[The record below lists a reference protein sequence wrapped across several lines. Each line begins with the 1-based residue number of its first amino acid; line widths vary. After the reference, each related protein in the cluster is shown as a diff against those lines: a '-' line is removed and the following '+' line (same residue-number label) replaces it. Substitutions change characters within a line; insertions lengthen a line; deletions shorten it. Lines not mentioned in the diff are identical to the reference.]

1 MSVGKVAYGL
11 LFVVALPAGLVLWA
25 GRLDRFLVLPVPASP
40 LFAAALVASGACCIV
55 TAIAALWRRGRGLP
69 MSPYPPA
76 RFVSTG
82 IYGVMAH
89 PIYVGAVLLSAGC
102 ALAAQSPGGLWV
114 VTPLLAASAAA
125 WVVGFETEVTR
136 RHFGAQV
143 VPARLHLPP
152 ASDARPTSWDRLA
165 VAALLLLPWLLLYE
179 SVEWLGLPPDAI
191 TTWRAWDAAWP
202 VLPWTEAI
210 YALAYPAVLLVPVVA
225 ATRGDLRWFIQ
236 RGWLAIVVIIP
247 LYLLLPLV
255 AEAKPVI
262 GTGFFESMMRLE
274 RLRDRPVT
282 AFPAF
287 HVVWTV
293 LAAAIFARRWPRLGA
308 LWGMLV
314 AGVAVSCVTTGMHS
328 VLDVVAGVLAA
339 WGVVRADRLWA
350 SVRRRAER
358 IANGWHEWT
367 IGPVRCINHG
377 LFAAVGAVA
386 GLFLMVAFA
395 GDDQLWPLLGL
406 SAASVVG
413 AALWAQLVEGSSQL
427 LRPYGY
433 YGSVVGTIL
442 GVGVA
447 ALLGADAWL
456 LWAAFAIGGSLAQAI
471 GRGRCLV
478 QGCCHGAECPEWL
491 GLHYHHPR
499 SRVTRLSTLGGRPL
513 HPTQLYSAGWMMFV
527 TAALLRLWTLGA
539 ALSFIVG
546 LYFVLTG
553 LGRFVEEHFR
563 GEPQT
568 AVWHGFR
575 LYQWLALTSLLFGA
589 ALTACASRP
598 APAPAGF
605 TTAMLLP
612 VLAFGVVSYVAYGVD
627 FPRLSRRFSR
637 LV

>member
-1 MSVGKVAYGL
+1 MNIGKVAYGL

-25 GRLDRFLVLPVPASP
+25 GRLDRFLFLPVPEAPRLAS
-40 LFAAALVASGACCIV
+40 ALVAGGLACIV
-55 TAIAALWRRGRGLP
+55 TAVAALWRRGRGLP

-76 RFVSTG
+76 HFVSTG
-82 IYGVMAH
+82 IYGVIAH

-102 ALAAQSPGGLWV
+102 ALAAQSPGGVWV
-114 VTPLLAASAAA
+114 VTPLLATSAAA
-125 WVVGFETEVTR
+125 WVLGFETEVTR
-136 RHFGAQV
+136 RHFGTHV

-152 ASDARPTSWDRLA
+152 ASDARPTPWDRLA

-179 SVEWLGLPPDAI
+179 AVEWLGVPPDAI

-202 VLPWTEAI
+202 VLPWTEAF
-210 YALAYPAVLLVPVVA
+210 YALAYLAVLLVPGVA
-225 ATRGDLRWFIQ
+225 ATRRDLRWFMQ
-236 RGWLAIVVIIP
+236 RGWLAIALIIP

-255 AEAKPVI
+255 AEAKPV
-262 GTGFFESMMRLE
+262 TGSGLFESMMRLE

-293 LAAAIFARRWPRLGA
+293 LAGAIFTRRWPRLGV
-308 LWGMLV
+308 LWGLLV

-339 WGVVRADRLWA
+339 WGVVRADRLWEV
-350 SVRRRAER
+350 VRGGAER

-367 IGPVRCINHG
+367 FGPVRCINHG
-377 LFAAVGAVA
+377 LFAATGSVA
-386 GLFLMVAFA
+386 GLLLMTSLA
-395 GDDQLWPLLGL
+395 GASHRWTLVGL
-406 SAASVVG
+406 AAASVIG
-413 AALWAQLVEGSSQL
+413 AALWAQLVEGSSQF

-433 YGSVVGTIL
+433 YGSVFGTIL

-491 GLHYHHPR
+491 GVHYHHPR
-499 SRVTRLSTLGGRPL
+499 SRVTRLSTLGGKPL
-513 HPTQLYSAGWMMFV
+513 HPTQLYSAGWMLFV
-527 TAALLRLWTLGA
+527 TAVLLRFWCLGA
-539 ALSFIVG
+539 GLQFIVG
-546 LYFVLTG
+546 MYFVLTG

-568 AVWHGFR
+568 AVWRGFR
-575 LYQWLALTSLLFGA
+575 LYQWLSLGFLLFGA
-589 ALTACASRP
+589 GLTAAGWRG
-598 APAPAGF
+598 APVPEGP
-605 TTAMLLP
+605 TTDTFLLA
-612 VLAFGVVSYVAYGVD
+612 LAFGTVTYLAYGVD
-627 FPRLSRRFSR
+627 FPRLNARFSR